1 MTGVIKM
8 KTVLIAEDDTIFLKL
23 LASSLRENHPQFDI
37 LTAENGKQAV
47 TILNQHRISL
57 LITDVKMPEMDGLAL
72 LAYVNE
78 NFPFIPCFVM
88 TAYETPE
95 LRQKLPKDIRKFLR
109 KPFPADRLG
118 QEIQKIL
125 QQEAPKGMLSGISV
139 SSFMMMIEMEKKTCI
154 LEVNLPDGEKG
165 LFYFEKGIL
174 CNAVSSGLKGEEAAL
189 KFITRKK
196 ARFSFR
202 PLPQKKIAKLPEMT
216 LKDLVQKASALDM
229 PLEKMEEKADTA
241 PELNLSGVFVSS
253 DRKYGGKMV
262 VKHLSISDIR
272 MKFDLKPEIM
282 IDSKLSIEF
291 NLDDQPRSHISKE
304 VIVTGIDR
312 FFVDAEFCSK
322 EHYDR
327 LGPYLHFN
335 GLDEK
340 NW

>member
-1 MTGVIKM
+1 M
-8 KTVLIAEDDTIFLKL
+8 KKVLIAEDDAIYLKL
-23 LASSLRENHPQFDI
+23 LTSSLQKTNPQFDI
-37 LTAENGKQAV
+37 LTAENGKQAITV
-47 TILNQHRISL
+47 LNQNQISL

-72 LAYVNE
+72 LAYANE

-118 QEIQKIL
+118 PEIQKIL
-125 QQEAPKGMLSGISV
+125 QQDAPKGMLSGISV

-154 LEVNLPDGEKG
+154 LEVSLPDGEKG
-165 LFYFEKGIL
+165 LFYFEKGVL
-174 CNAVSSGLKGEEAAL
+174 CNAVSNGLKGEAAAL
-189 KFITRKK
+189 KFVNRKK
-196 ARFSFR
+196 AKFSFR
-202 PLPQKKIAKLPEMT
+202 PLPEKKIAKLQDMP
-216 LKDLVQKASALDM
+216 LKDLVQKASMLDV
-229 PLEKMEEKADTA
+229 PQGKKEEKAA
-241 PELNLSGVFVSS
+241 PATKLNLSGVFISS
-253 DRKYGGKMV
+253 DQKYRGKMV
-262 VKHLSISDIR
+262 VQYVSISDIR
-272 MKFDLKPEIM
+272 MKFNLNPEIK
-282 IDSKLSIEF
+282 IGSKLSVEF

-304 VIVTGIDR
+304 VVVTGIDQLI
-312 FFVDAEFCSK
+312 VDAQFCSK

>member
-1 MTGVIKM
+1 M
-8 KTVLIAEDDTIFLKL
+8 KKVLIAEDDTIFLKL
-23 LASSLRENHPQFDI
+23 LASSLQSNHPQFDI
-37 LTAENGKQAV
+37 LMAENGKQAV
-47 TILNQHRISL
+47 SIFNRHQISL

-78 NFPFIPCFVM
+78 NFPFIPCVVM

-109 KPFPADRLG
+109 KPFPVDSLG
-118 QEIQKIL
+118 PEIQKIL
-125 QQEAPKGMLSGISV
+125 QQDAPKGMLNGISV

-174 CNAVSSGLKGEEAAL
+174 CNALSGGLKGEAAAL
-189 KFITRKK
+189 KFINRKK

-202 PLPQKKIAKLPEMT
+202 PLPQKKIAKLQEMT
-216 LKDLVQKASALDM
+216 LKDLVQKAAELDM
-229 PLEKMEEKADTA
+229 PREKTEEKAVA

-253 DRKYGGKMV
+253 DQKHRGKMV
-262 VKHLSISDIR
+262 VKHVSIADIR
-272 MKFDLKPEIM
+272 MKFDLSPEIVAG
-282 IDSKLSIEF
+282 DKLSIEF

-304 VIVTGIDR
+304 VIVTGIDG
-312 FFVDAEFCSK
+312 FFVDAEFCSR